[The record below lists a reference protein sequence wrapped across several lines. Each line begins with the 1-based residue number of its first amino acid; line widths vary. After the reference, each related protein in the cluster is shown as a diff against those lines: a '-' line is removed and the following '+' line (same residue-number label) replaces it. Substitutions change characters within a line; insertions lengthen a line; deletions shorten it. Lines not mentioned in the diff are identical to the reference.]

1 MGEKKQVLRTEPV
14 KQYLIQCSMKAG
26 SEQVRLMEE
35 MELCRKF
42 GVSRGTV
49 RQAIDETI
57 RLGYATRLPK
67 RRGLFSLPGTSYVQE
82 KSRMIALLYCNQDFF
97 VLPRWDM
104 PMISSFLDE
113 LSLSNFNVCI
123 SRMNEITQEN
133 LLSLEMDALVWF
145 RPPEVHAPLIHRL
158 IEQGYPIVAVPYLYS
173 ESFDIDPDHYLY
185 VDYLGAAKKRAE
197 VFAGNNCRRFLI
209 CGGSD
214 PSIQLLEEE
223 LRKNPQTE
231 KVVRTEGG
239 NSSLRTILLKENIDA
254 IFSFGGIDVYQT
266 VFQAVRSL
274 PEARKVL
281 IQIDPGFLEDSLI
294 ETNPDLYIVTG
305 DFSRLF
311 IDRARDLG
319 KKAALRLKKILKNKE
334 EKKR

>member
-1 MGEKKQVLRTEPV
+1 MGEKKQILRTEPI

-35 MELCRKF
+35 MELCSKV

-49 RQAIDETI
+49 RQAIEETI

-67 RRGLFSLPGTSYVQE
+67 RRGLFSLPGTSYVP
-82 KSRMIALLYCNQDFF
+82 KKIRMIALLYYNQDFF

-104 PMISSFLDE
+104 PMISCFLDE

-123 SRMNEITQEN
+123 PRMNEITREN

-145 RPPEVHAPLIHRL
+145 RPPEVHAPMISNLIG
-158 IEQGYPIVAVPYLYS
+158 EGYPIVAVPFFYTDAFHDDS
-173 ESFDIDPDHYLY
+173 ESYLF
-185 VDYLGAAKKRAE
+185 VDYQGAAGKRAE
-197 VFAGNNCRRFLI
+197 LLSQNHCRRLLI
-209 CGGSD
+209 CGGSS
-214 PSIQLLEEE
+214 PSIILLEKEF
-223 LRKNPQTE
+223 RKTPLAENVFISDGTP
-231 KVVRTEGG
+231 
-239 NSSLRTILLKENIDA
+239 SSLRTILLKENIDA
-254 IFSFGGIDVYQT
+254 IFSFGGIDIYQT

-274 PEARKVL
+274 PEPRKVL

-294 ETNPDLYIVTG
+294 KKNPDLYIVTG
-305 DFSRLF
+305 DFSRLL
-311 IDRARDLG
+311 IDRVREVG

-334 EKKR
+334 EKK